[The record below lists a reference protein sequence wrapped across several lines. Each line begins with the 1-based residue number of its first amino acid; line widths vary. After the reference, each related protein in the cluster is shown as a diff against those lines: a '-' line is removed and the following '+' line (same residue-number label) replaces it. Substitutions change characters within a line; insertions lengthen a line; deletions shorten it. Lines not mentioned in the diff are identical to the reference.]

1 MGPLERQVNERQL
14 SVLQWV
20 GAGCPVGVWETSS
33 YKTTCQALQNRGLVT
48 VSRKGGHWSVALT
61 TAGQYYLAHGTYPPR
76 RSRPRKTQAA
86 IPQPPPTRAQ
96 ETPAAGQKPSPPPQ
110 PRVTF
115 TERLLQ
121 ELAEAGGRIVK
132 SGSGP
137 DLEKWPSRVA
147 AARRSGRVPETKELY
162 GGWCRGGYEIE
173 LVDIPAWRLA
183 ALEPVPVPSRL
194 ARPHTVVRAMQNEP
208 QPLGLT
214 KPVQGRA
221 LRHIQALITATENAG
236 HSSAAGQTGSAPPPH
251 RRRTASPHFTITAQ
265 GQAVGF
271 LVLQEQDRTEHVA
284 TEKELAD
291 PKKNSWIRI
300 PRFDYT
306 PSERLRFV
314 LSGGQPRRA
323 SEWADTPSRSL
334 EDQLAEIAQEVTLR
348 GEAAERR
355 RLDEIE
361 AARQKRIRWEAA
373 MEEARVQYAE
383 AYRVRHFEAQE
394 AAWRHATQL
403 TEYVSAVR
411 TQVETMPPGQAR
423 TESEV
428 WIDWAAAT
436 AERLDPLSTPPR
448 LPDIPEP
455 RADDLKPFLGHW
467 SPYGP

>member
-1 MGPLERQVNERQL
+1 MERQVNERQL

-20 GAGCPVGVWETSS
+20 QDGCPAGVWETSS
-33 YKTTCQALQNRGLVT
+33 YKSTCQALQNRGLVK
-48 VSRKGGHWSVALT
+48 VSRKAGQWSVTLT
-61 TAGQYYLAHGTYPPR
+61 SAGQHYLAHGAYPPR
-76 RSRPRKTQAA
+76 GSHPPKTQAA
-86 IPQPPPTRAQ
+86 APRPQSTRAQ
-96 ETPAAGQKPSPPPQ
+96 ESPAAGQRPSPPSQ
-110 PRVTF
+110 LRVTF
-115 TERLLQ
+115 TVQLLQ

-162 GGWCRGGYEIE
+162 GGWCQGGYEIK

-183 ALEPVPVPSRL
+183 VLEPVPVPSRL
-194 ARPHTVVRAMQNEP
+194 TRPHTVVRAMQNEQ

-221 LRHIQALITATENAG
+221 LRLVQALITAAEAEG
-236 HSSAAGQTGSAPPPH
+236 HSSSAGQTGFAPPSH
-251 RRRTASPHFTITAQ
+251 RRRRASPHFTITAQ
-265 GQAVGF
+265 GQTVRF

-284 TEKELAD
+284 TEKELAAA
-291 PKKNSWIRI
+291 KKDSWVRI

-314 LSGGQPRRA
+314 LSGGQPHRA
-323 SEWADTPSRSL
+323 SEWSDTPGRPL

-361 AARQKRIRWEAA
+361 MARQKRIRWETA
-373 MEEARVQYAE
+373 MEEARIRHAE

-394 AAWRHATQL
+394 ATWRHATRL
-403 TEYVSAVR
+403 TEYVTLYAPGSR
-411 TQVETMPPGQAR
+411 PCPPGQTR
-423 TESEV
+423 TEAEA
-428 WIDWAAAT
+428 WIDWAAARV
-436 AERLDPLSTPPR
+436 ERLDPLNTPPQ

-455 RADDLKPFLGHW
+455 RPDDLKPFLGHW
-467 SPYGP
+467 SPYGPTY

>member
-1 MGPLERQVNERQL
+1 MERQVNERQL

-20 GAGCPVGVWETSS
+20 EDGCPAGVWETSS

-48 VSRKGGHWSVALT
+48 VSRKGGQWSVALT
-61 TAGQYYLAHGTYPPR
+61 SAGRHYLAHGTYPPR
-76 RSRPRKTQAA
+76 GFRPRKAQAA
-86 IPQPPPTRAQ
+86 APRPQSTRAQ
-96 ETPAAGQKPSPPPQ
+96 ETPAAARKPGPPAQ

-115 TERLLQ
+115 TEQLLQ
-121 ELAEAGGRIVK
+121 ELADAGGRIVK
-132 SGSGP
+132 SGNGP
-137 DLEKWPSRVA
+137 ELEKWPSRVA

-162 GGWCRGGYEIE
+162 GGWCPGGYEIK
-173 LVDIPAWRLA
+173 LVDIPSWRLA
-183 ALEPVPVPSRL
+183 VLEPVPVPSRL
-194 ARPHTVVRAMQNEP
+194 ARPHTVVRAMQAES

-221 LRHIQALITATENAG
+221 LRLIHALVTAVEANG
-236 HSSAAGQTGSAPPPH
+236 HSSSAGQTDFAPPSH
-251 RRRTASPHFTITAQ
+251 RRRSASPHFTITAQ
-265 GQAVGF
+265 GQTVGF

-284 TEKELAD
+284 TEKELAAA
-291 PKKNSWIRI
+291 PKNSWIRI
-300 PRFDYT
+300 PRYDYT

-314 LSGGQPRRA
+314 LSGGQPHRS
-323 SEWADTPSRSL
+323 SEWADAPNHPL

-373 MEEARVQYAE
+373 MEEARIRYAE

-394 AAWRHATQL
+394 AAWRHATRL
-403 TEYVSAVR
+403 MEYVSAVR
-411 TQVETMPPGQAR
+411 TRVDAMPPGQAR
-423 TESEV
+423 IEAES
-428 WIDWAAAT
+428 WISWAAAT
-436 AERLDPLSTPPR
+436 IERLDPLSTPPR

-467 SPYGP
+467 NPYGPTY